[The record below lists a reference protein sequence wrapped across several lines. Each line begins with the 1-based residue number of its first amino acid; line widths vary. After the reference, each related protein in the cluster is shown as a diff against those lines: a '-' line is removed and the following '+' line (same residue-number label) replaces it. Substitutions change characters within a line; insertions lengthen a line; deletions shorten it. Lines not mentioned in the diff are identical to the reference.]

1 MVAFRLAAIRRPDM
15 ITSDATELVRRA
27 EEKLK
32 AAFGPGGIST
42 ALRDQPPEPLSAS
55 DSIGDG

>member
-1 MVAFRLAAIRRPDM
+1 MVAFRLATIASPDL

-42 ALRDQPPEPLSAS
+42 TLRDQPAEPLSA
-55 DSIGDG
+55 IGLYR